1 LFFSPASETANRL
14 ARAALLVTTSLATH
28 RLFSAVTSA
37 VRLERARRET
47 ADNNPR
53 RLPFAFRRVVVAWEE
68 Q

>member
-28 RLFSAVTSA
+28 RPAVTSA

>member
-1 LFFSPASETANRL
+1 LFFFPPSETANRL

-28 RLFSAVTSA
+28 RLAVTSA